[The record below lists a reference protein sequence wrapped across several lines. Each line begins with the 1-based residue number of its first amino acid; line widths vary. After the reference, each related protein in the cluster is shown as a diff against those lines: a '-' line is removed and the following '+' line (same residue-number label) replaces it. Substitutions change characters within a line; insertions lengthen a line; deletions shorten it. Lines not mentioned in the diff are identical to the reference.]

1 MSLNLKSLI
10 GKLNDTSRSALE
22 AAAGLCLSRTH
33 YDVEIEHYLMKLLD
47 QTDGDC
53 AANLQNF
60 GIDRSHLATEL
71 TRSLDRLKS
80 GNARNPTLSPTLVKM
95 FTEAWTL
102 GSIDLGAQKI
112 RTGHTILALAS
123 DEELSRLMRDVSREF
138 GKINPAGLKKD
149 FFTIVEASQERDYAE
164 AAGSDSAAEGGAPR
178 PGGGKTPNLDQFTVD
193 LTARAKAGK
202 IDPVL
207 GRDWE
212 VRQVVD

>member
-1 MSLNLKSLI
+1 MGVSLKALI
-10 GKLNDTSRSALE
+10 GKCNDETRMALE

-53 AANLQNF
+53 VAILKNF

-80 GNARNPTLSPTLVKM
+80 GNARNPALSPTLVKT

-112 RTGHTILALAS
+112 RTGHTILALVS

-164 AAGSDSAAEGGAPR
+164 SAGSGEADSGAGPR
-178 PGGGKTPNLDQFTVD
+178 PAGGKTPNLDQFTVD

-202 IDPVL
+202 I
-207 GRDWE
+207 
-212 VRQVVD
+212 